1 MKNMKKMGMKKMMK
15 GGMKK
20 SGQALFDKLKA
31 AGYKQMGGEDKSMNA
46 MQQMK
51 YGAEKMMT
59 KATMTGKLDKA
70 MGGMEMMKKM
80 MKGGE
85 SKYPKRGMRA
95 KTNKMNR
102 KK

>member
-1 MKNMKKMGMKKMMK
+1 MKQVPESKKGSLGKLPTKVRNKMGYM
-15 GGMKK
+15 
-20 SGQALFDKLKA
+20 A
-31 AGYKQMGGEDKSMNA
+31 MGGEDKSMNA

-70 MGGMEMMKKM
+70 MDGMEMKKKM
-80 MKGGE
+80 SMAKKGRE
-85 SKYPKRGMRA
+85 LPKRGVRT

>member
-1 MKNMKKMGMKKMMK
+1 MKQVPKSKKGSLGKLPTKVRNKMGYM
-15 GGMKK
+15 
-20 SGQALFDKLKA
+20 A
-31 AGYKQMGGEDKSMNA
+31 MGGEDKSMNA

-70 MGGMEMMKKM
+70 MGGMEMMMKKKM